1 VITGFSDYW
10 DREIKA
16 YIDSVRLAN
25 TELVGAGEMIYVDWR
40 INLH

>member
-10 DREIKA
+10 GREIEA
-16 YIDSVRLAN
+16 HIDSVCLAN
-25 TELVGAGEMIYVDWR
+25 ADLVGAGEMLYVDWR